1 MSVLSGIYK
10 SIITTKK
17 AAEAAFLMSTEVN
30 VLLKEGERLD
40 ELFRESMK
48 IIQSRSVFS
57 FSVDAL
63 LLANFTK
70 ITNQDKTIMDL
81 CSGNGIIPL
90 LLSHRTELPID
101 GVEIQE
107 TLVDMAARTF
117 DLNDKSGQ
125 LSVYNIDIKN
135 IKAHF
140 KHSTYDVITVN
151 PPYFTNDQ
159 PLKALGPHSIAR
171 HEVMI
176 DLEGIIK
183 AARYLIKNK
192 GRLYMVHRA
201 ERSEEVTYQLMQN
214 GFRVKKKQFV
224 YNDPSS
230 KTAMFVVVE
239 AAFHSQAYVDI
250 LQPFY
255 IYDSINEYS
264 KEMLE
269 VYDG

>member
-1 MSVLSGIYK
+1 M
-10 SIITTKK
+10 
-17 AAEAAFLMSTEVN
+17 
-30 VLLKEGERLD
+30 LKDGERLD
-40 ELFRESMK
+40 DLFRESMK

-63 LLANFTK
+63 LLADFTK
-70 ITNQDKTIMDL
+70 ITKRDLKIMDL

-90 LLSHRTELPID
+90 LLSHRTELPVD

-107 TLVDMAARTF
+107 VLVDMAERSF
-117 DLNDKSGQ
+117 ELNEKSDQ
-125 LSVYNIDIKN
+125 LSIHNIDIKN
-135 IKAHF
+135 IKSHF
-140 KHSTYDVITVN
+140 EHSSYDVITVN

-159 PLKALGPHSIAR
+159 PLKTLGPHSIAR

-176 DLEGIIK
+176 DLEGIIT

-224 YNDPSS
+224 YNDPAS
-230 KTAMFVVVE
+230 KTAMFVVLE

-250 LQPFY
+250 LPPFY
-255 IYDSINEYS
+255 IYGPDDQYS
-264 KEMLE
+264 EEMLE
-269 VYDG
+269 VYYG

>member
-1 MSVLSGIYK
+1 MK
-10 SIITTKK
+10 Q
-17 AAEAAFLMSTEVN
+17 
-30 VLLKEGERLD
+30 LLKNGERLD

-48 IIQSRSVFS
+48 IIQSRAVFS

-63 LLANFTK
+63 LLADFTN
-70 ITNQDKTIMDL
+70 ITKRDLTIMDL

-90 LLSHRTELPID
+90 LLSHRTKLPID

-107 TLVDMAARTF
+107 VLVDMAERSF
-117 DLNDKSGQ
+117 ELNEKSAQ
-125 LSVYNIDIKN
+125 LSIHNIDIKN
-135 IKAHF
+135 IKSHF
-140 KHSTYDVITVN
+140 EHSSYDVITVN

-159 PLKALGPHSIAR
+159 PLKTLGPHSIAR

-176 DLEGIIK
+176 DLEGIIT

-224 YNDPSS
+224 YNDPAS
-230 KTAMFVVVE
+230 KTAMFVVLE

-250 LQPFY
+250 LPSFY
-255 IYDSINEYS
+255 IYGPDNQYS
-264 KEMLE
+264 EEMLE
-269 VYDG
+269 VYYG

>member
-1 MSVLSGIYK
+1 
-10 SIITTKK
+10 
-17 AAEAAFLMSTEVN
+17 MSTEVKE
-30 VLLKEGERLD
+30 LLKDGERLD
-40 ELFRESMK
+40 ELFRESMQ

-63 LLANFTK
+63 LLADFTK
-70 ITNQDKTIMDL
+70 ITKRDKKIMDL

-90 LLSHRTELPID
+90 LLSHRTSLPID
-101 GVEIQE
+101 AVEIQE
-107 TLVDMAARTF
+107 VLVDMAERSF
-117 DLNDKSGQ
+117 DLNEKSSM
-125 LSVYNIDIKN
+125 LTIHNIDIKN
-135 IKAHF
+135 IKSHF
-140 KHSTYDVITVN
+140 EHSSYDVITVN

-159 PLKALGPHSIAR
+159 PLKTLGPHSIAR

-176 DLEGIIK
+176 DLEGIIA

-224 YNDPSS
+224 YNDPASR
-230 KTAMFVVVE
+230 TAMFVVLE

-255 IYDSINEYS
+255 IYGPDNKYS
-264 KEMLE
+264 KAMLE
-269 VYDG
+269 VYYG

>member
-1 MSVLSGIYK
+1 M
-10 SIITTKK
+10 
-17 AAEAAFLMSTEVN
+17 
-30 VLLKEGERLD
+30 LKDGERLD

-70 ITNQDKTIMDL
+70 TTKRDEKIIDL

-90 LLSHRTELPID
+90 LLSHRTKLPVE

-107 TLVDMAARTF
+107 VLVDMATRTF
-117 DLNDKSGQ
+117 ALNDKSAQ
-125 LSVYNIDIKN
+125 LTIHNIDVKN
-135 IKAHF
+135 IKTHF
-140 KHSTYDVITVN
+140 EHSTYDVITVN
-151 PPYFTNDQ
+151 PPYFTNNQ
-159 PLKALGPHSIAR
+159 PLKTLGPHSIAR

-176 DLEGIIK
+176 DLEGIIS

-224 YNDPSS
+224 YNDPAS
-230 KTAMFVVVE
+230 KSAMFVVLE
-239 AAFHSQAYVDI
+239 AVFHSQAYVDI
-250 LQPFY
+250 LPPFY
-255 IYDSINEYS
+255 IYGPDDQYS

-269 VYDG
+269 VYYG

>member
-1 MSVLSGIYK
+1 M
-10 SIITTKK
+10 
-17 AAEAAFLMSTEVN
+17 
-30 VLLKEGERLD
+30 LKNGERLD

-48 IIQSRSVFS
+48 IIQSRAVFS

-63 LLANFTK
+63 LLADFTN
-70 ITNQDKTIMDL
+70 ITKRDLTIMDL

-90 LLSHRTELPID
+90 LLSHRTKLPID

-107 TLVDMAARTF
+107 VLVDMAERSF
-117 DLNDKSGQ
+117 ELNEKSAQ
-125 LSVYNIDIKN
+125 LSIHNIDIKN
-135 IKAHF
+135 IKSHF
-140 KHSTYDVITVN
+140 EHSSYDVITVN

-159 PLKALGPHSIAR
+159 PLKTLGPHSIAR

-176 DLEGIIK
+176 DLEGIIT

-224 YNDPSS
+224 YNDPAS
-230 KTAMFVVVE
+230 KTAMFVVLE

-250 LQPFY
+250 LPPFY
-255 IYDSINEYS
+255 IYGPDNQYS
-264 KEMLE
+264 EEMLE
-269 VYDG
+269 VYHG

>member
-1 MSVLSGIYK
+1 M
-10 SIITTKK
+10 
-17 AAEAAFLMSTEVN
+17 
-30 VLLKEGERLD
+30 LKNGERLD

-48 IIQSRSVFS
+48 IIQSRAVFS

-63 LLANFTK
+63 LLADFTN
-70 ITNQDKTIMDL
+70 ITKRDLTIMDL

-90 LLSHRTELPID
+90 LLSHRTKLPID

-107 TLVDMAARTF
+107 VLVDMAERSF
-117 DLNDKSGQ
+117 ELNEKSAQ
-125 LSVYNIDIKN
+125 LSIHNIDIKN
-135 IKAHF
+135 IKSHF
-140 KHSTYDVITVN
+140 EHSSYDVITVN

-159 PLKALGPHSIAR
+159 PLKTLGPHSIAR

-176 DLEGIIK
+176 DLEGIIT

-224 YNDPSS
+224 YNDPAS
-230 KTAMFVVVE
+230 KTAMFVVLE

-250 LQPFY
+250 LPSFY
-255 IYDSINEYS
+255 IYGPDNQYS
-264 KEMLE
+264 EEMLE
-269 VYDG
+269 VYYG